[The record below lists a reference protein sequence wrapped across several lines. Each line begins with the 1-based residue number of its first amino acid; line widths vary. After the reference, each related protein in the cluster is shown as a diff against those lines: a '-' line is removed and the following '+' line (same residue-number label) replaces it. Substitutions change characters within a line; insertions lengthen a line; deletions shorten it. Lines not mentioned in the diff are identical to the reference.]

1 MQSSLNRSKILWEI
15 QQEIAFSGVVVTKAR
30 EGNSVLRGIKDTK
43 SAGISLHGEILP
55 RLRDFI
61 VEGNLGDG
69 ARIPE
74 RQLCD
79 MFGVSRTPLREALKV
94 LASEGLIDLLPHR
107 GARVRALG
115 ARELAELFDVMGGLE
130 ALAGRLACERITPT
144 EFSEIEQMH
153 HQMYR
158 FYLNRDMP
166 AYFRCNQLIHEKIVA
181 AARNA
186 ALSSAYA
193 SLAGRIR
200 RVRYAANLAQK
211 RDRWGE
217 AVREHEAI
225 LDSLRRRDG
234 LELSDILF
242 RHLRNKQAAAIEYLD
257 DARDGEPAERSV
269 AADLL

>member
-1 MQSSLNRSKILWEI
+1 
-15 QQEIAFSGVVVTKAR
+15 VV
-30 EGNSVLRGIKDTK
+30 
-43 SAGISLHGEILP
+43 SLHGEILS

-61 VEGNLGDG
+61 VEGHLTDG

-79 MFGVSRTPLREALKV
+79 MFGISRTPLREALKV
-94 LASEGLIDLLPHR
+94 LASEGLVDLLPNR
-107 GARVRALG
+107 GARVRELG

-130 ALAGRLACERITPT
+130 ALAGRLACEKITAA
-144 EFSEIEQMH
+144 EFSEIEQLH
-153 HQMYR
+153 HQMYG

-166 AYFRCNQLIHEKIVA
+166 GYFRCNQLIHQKIVA

-186 ALSSAYA
+186 ALVSAYG

-217 AVREHEAI
+217 AMREHEAI

-234 LELSDILF
+234 LELSDVLF
-242 RHLRNKQAAAIEYLD
+242 RHLRNKQTAAIEYLED
-257 DARDGEPAERSV
+257 TCQDEPADHTV
-269 AADLL
+269 AATP